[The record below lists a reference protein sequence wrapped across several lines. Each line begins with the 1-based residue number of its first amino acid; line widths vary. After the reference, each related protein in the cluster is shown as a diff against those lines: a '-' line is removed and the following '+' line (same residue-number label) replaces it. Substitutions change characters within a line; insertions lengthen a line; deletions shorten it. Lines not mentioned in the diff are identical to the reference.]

1 MNALLAGLPGDVYTK
16 GNDVAATHPG
26 RLETMLTSPP
36 FALLPYP
43 EIDPV
48 IFEVGPLAIRWYAVA
63 YIVALILG
71 WRYVLVLNRRRAHLL
86 EDRQVDDLLIWM
98 TLGVILGGRLGYVL
112 FYNAPYYL
120 EQPLAALY
128 VWQGGM
134 SFHGGL
140 LGVVL
145 AMFLFARRN
154 SVSLLRLADLVTPAI
169 PVGLFFGRL
178 ANFINAELF
187 GRASDV
193 AWAMV
198 FPTDPDR
205 LARHP
210 SQLYEAALE
219 GLLLALLLAW
229 LVWRTPALSR
239 PGLCSGVF
247 LTGYALARGLAE
259 LFREPDAQL
268 GFLWGG
274 ATMGQLLSLPMLLA
288 GLALVWIARQRPAF
302 SP

>member
-1 MNALLAGLPGDVYTK
+1 MP
-16 GNDVAATHPG
+16 
-26 RLETMLTSPP
+26 TSPP

-48 IFEVGPLAIRWYAVA
+48 IFELGPLAIRWYALA
-63 YIVALILG
+63 YIVGLILG
-71 WRYVLVLNRRRAHLL
+71 WRYVLVLNRRRARLL
-86 EDRQVDDLLIWM
+86 QDRQVDDLLVWM

-140 LGVVL
+140 LGVAA
-145 AMFLFARRN
+145 AMILYARRYA
-154 SVSLLRLADLVTPAI
+154 VSLPRLGDLVIPAV

-178 ANFINAELF
+178 ANFINAELY
-187 GRASDV
+187 GRASD
-193 AWAMV
+193 APWAMV
-198 FPTDPDR
+198 FPTDPGR

-219 GLLLALLLAW
+219 GLLLALVLAW
-229 LVWRTPALSR
+229 LAWRTGALQR
-239 PGLCSGVF
+239 PGLASGVF
-247 LTGYALARGLAE
+247 LAGYALARGLAE

-288 GLALVWIARQRPAF
+288 GLALVWIARARPA
-302 SP
+302 SPP